1 MADASDSKSSDDK
14 QNLFILSRSAL
25 LRGLC
30 YLIPIPFLDDFV
42 AQRVLKHMVAS
53 LLQSHGRS
61 YKAKEISVFYE
72 GESKG
77 CFAMAW
83 DIAWGL
89 IIKPIK
95 KIFKTIFFVLA
106 IRDMA
111 VGIGSTLFLGRC
123 LNRSLNRDRLSNE
136 QSGKAKSDEA
146 SLEKEAALIYAAFQ
160 SSYAGSDKKV
170 ITQSVRAI
178 LKQSQGIGSWGLSA
192 VKTLFGEKKESYEGV
207 EALEGEDK
215 KEVEKTAKSI
225 AEVMEQEEF
234 VKILS
239 NFDRDFDEALSAAR
253 KSA

>member
-1 MADASDSKSSDDK
+1 MSDESETPTPEEK

-42 AQRVLKHMVAS
+42 AQRVLKHMVSS
-53 LLQSHGRS
+53 LLSSHEREFTPERV
-61 YKAKEISVFYE
+61 AVFYE

-95 KIFKTIFFVLA
+95 KLFKTIFFVLA

-111 VGIGSTLFLGRC
+111 LGIGSTLFLGRC
-123 LNRSLNRDRLSNE
+123 VNRSLNKQRLNNG
-136 QSGKAKSDEA
+136 QSAKDKKESD
-146 SLEKEAALIYAAFQ
+146 SLESEAALIYAAYQ
-160 SSYAGSDKKV
+160 ASYAGSDKKV
-170 ITQSVRAI
+170 ITQSFRALI
-178 LKQSQGIGSWGLSA
+178 KQSTGIGSWGLSA
-192 VKTLFGEKKESYEGV
+192 VKTLFGKKQENYDGV
-207 EALEGEDK
+207 EALPNEEK
-215 KEVEKTAKSI
+215 KEVEKAAKGI
-225 AEVMEQEEF
+225 ANIMEQEEF
-234 VKILS
+234 AKILS
-239 NFDRDFDEALSAAR
+239 NFDTEFDQHLAKEG